1 MDIEKYLVNKKK
13 LIDEALDN
21 YLPRASEYPQ
31 VIHEAMRYA
40 VFSGGKRIRAILTL
54 AAGEAVEGK
63 EEELLLP
70 AAALELIHAYSL
82 VHDDLPAIDDDDF
95 RRGKPSCHK
104 KFNEAIAILAGDAL
118 LTHSFYLLSKIKNS
132 PARVIKV
139 YEEISKAI
147 GTSGM
152 IGGQVVD
159 IKSEDSEILDVPTLE
174 YIHTHKTGALLCA
187 TVKVGCIL
195 GRGDKN
201 QLLFLTRYGEHIGLA
216 FQIVDDLLDLEEGI
230 KGRDRKSDLVKKK
243 LTYPAVYGIESSKK
257 QVTMLIESAI
267 SCLKN
272 FNHKADPLR
281 AIAEFIGRR
290 GSVIQTVDY
299 RHQTKAGRNCR
310 RISKRSGHYKISNTR
325 CSSFLK
331 V

>member
-1 MDIEKYLVNKKK
+1 MDIEKYLVSKKN
-13 LIDEALDN
+13 IIEEALDY
-21 YLPRASEYPQ
+21 YLPKVDEYPK
-31 VIHEAMRYA
+31 VIHEAMRYG
-40 VFSGGKRIRAILTL
+40 VFSGGKRIRAILVLT
-54 AAGEAVEGK
+54 AGESVGGNNK
-63 EEELLLP
+63 GLFQ
-70 AAALELIHAYSL
+70 AAAAIELIHAYSL
-82 VHDDLPAIDDDDF
+82 IHDDLPAIDDDDF

-104 KFNEAIAILAGDAL
+104 KFNEAIAIFTGDAL

-159 IKSEDSEILDVPTLE
+159 IESEDSEILDVPTLE
-174 YIHTHKTGALLCA
+174 YIHTHKTGALICA
-187 TVKVGCIL
+187 AVKVGTIL
-195 GRGDKN
+195 GGGDKK
-201 QLLFLTRYGEHIGLA
+201 QLHLLTQYGEHIGLA

-257 QVTMLIESAI
+257 QVTILIESAI

-299 RHQTKAGRNCR
+299 RHQT
-310 RISKRSGHYKISNTR
+310 SD
-325 CSSFLK
+325 
-331 V
+331 